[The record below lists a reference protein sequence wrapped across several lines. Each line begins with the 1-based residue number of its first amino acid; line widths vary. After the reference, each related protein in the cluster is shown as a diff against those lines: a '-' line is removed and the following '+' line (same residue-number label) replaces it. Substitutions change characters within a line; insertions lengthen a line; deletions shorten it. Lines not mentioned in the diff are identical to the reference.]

1 MRSTYQKAALIPGI
15 LLAGSVLLVADGI
28 PAPVSVSAAESPML
42 AMSMFTQDEPPPSAN
57 RPKLTDPPPLKPA
70 VVPPAP
76 ASPVAPQA
84 PPAANAV
91 GVRPQAPAPAP
102 PGAGGAP
109 TSPVQTATIAPNT
122 PTSPGSPAGVP
133 RVLTDLTASIGSD
146 GYTYDPKS
154 RRDPFLSMAKLL
166 KASQSRGEL
175 PPLQRVELSD
185 VKLIGVVSDHSGY
198 YGLIQTPDGKGY
210 TVRVGTLMGTN
221 NGTIKNIVEQKI
233 IVAEPTLDVAG
244 KMTTREIE
252 ILQRPK
258 EGTE

>member
-1 MRSTYQKAALIPGI
+1 MCKVFIMTAT
-15 LLAGSVLLVADGI
+15 VLLT
-28 PAPVSVSAAESPML
+28 AAFANTQDSMTL
-42 AMSMFTQDEPPPSAN
+42 AMSLFTQDEPPPAN
-57 RPKLTDPPPLKPA
+57 RPKLMDPPSAKPPT
-70 VVPPAP
+70 PPA
-76 ASPVAPQA
+76 ASVPVAPAGAQPPPTANTAGALPQPVA
-84 PPAANAV
+84 PVA
-91 GVRPQAPAPAP
+91 
-102 PGAGGAP
+102 PGAAGVPPIA
-109 TSPVQTATIAPNT
+109 PVQTATVGPA
-122 PTSPGSPAGVP
+122 TSLPPGAVGTTSRPV
-133 RVLTDLTASIGSD
+133 TDLTSSILND

-166 KASQSRGEL
+166 KATQNRAEL

-233 IVAEPTLDVAG
+233 IVAEPTLDVTG